1 MNISSLA
8 EELVTIGLSVRTDL
22 PLGLLTTY
30 GVGGSGACVV
40 KLQCRE
46 DALAIGNV
54 LSQYPD
60 VPIVVM
66 GRGSNLLVSDTGFDG
81 VIVQMAILPEENQ
94 VEVIDDV
101 LHANG
106 AMLMPVLAR
115 RSVNVGRGGLEWCV
129 GIPGTVGGAVRM
141 NAGGHGADMTEAVVD
156 ATVLSLRSGKMG
168 SVVADQ
174 LGFYFRGSALSPHHS
189 VLSVRLRTVAQES
202 TVGTSEINSVVGW
215 RREHQPGGR
224 NAGSVFVNPGTGTE
238 SAGSLIDAA
247 HLRGYSVGSAQVSE
261 KHANFIQAS
270 DGASASDIVQVMAH
284 VQDTVEKVHGV
295 RLYSEVCLV
304 GFPAEIMNRFSN
316 PLHSSIEMLAAQK
329 KVRKILGEE
338 S

>member
-1 MNISSLA
+1 MNISSLV
-8 EELVTIGLSVRTDL
+8 EELVTTGLNVRTDV

-30 GVGGSGACVV
+30 GVGGLGACVV
-40 KLQCRE
+40 KLECRE
-46 DALAIGNV
+46 DAFAIANV
-54 LSQYPD
+54 LSRYPD

-66 GRGSNLLVSDTGFDG
+66 GRGSNLLVSDTGFHG
-81 VIVQMAILPEENQ
+81 VVVQMSVTAEDNQ
-94 VEVIDDV
+94 VEVIDGL

-115 RSVNVGRGGLEWCV
+115 RSVNAGRGGLEWCV

-141 NAGGHGADMTEAVVD
+141 NAGGHGADMTSAVVD
-156 ATVLSLRSGKMG
+156 ATVLSLRNGQVG
-168 SVVADQ
+168 SVTADQ
-174 LGFYFRGSALSPHHS
+174 LGFYFRGSALSPHHV

-270 DGASASDIVQVMAH
+270 DVLWHRTSF
-284 VQDTVEKVHGV
+284 K
-295 RLYSEVCLV
+295 
-304 GFPAEIMNRFSN
+304 
-316 PLHSSIEMLAAQK
+316 
-329 KVRKILGEE
+329 
-338 S
+338 